1 MMIALNRT
9 PQTIWV
15 LDCICRSLKERVM
28 ISYRLQKACRA
39 SNFIFATL
47 LALTMTG
54 NAGAA
59 QGDCSQPISSGDI
72 PVAGDC
78 LFILQASLGL
88 TTCSPE
94 CICDVN
100 AMDGITAT
108 DGLICLQVSVG
119 QEGAQ
124 LGCDCSGTTTT
135 STTTT
140 TVPVGIGDVI
150 NESCQV
156 CHGEGRLVDVGEA
169 HPGLQTL
176 ADVSATIDNV
186 TIDVDDMAQTAVMT
200 VEFTVTDEDGS
211 PIANLGTPSERRPER
226 FAYLR
231 FALAELMPP
240 AQDSGDPDTW
250 VSYTTGDRNP
260 LNLTDNGDGTYVYVF
275 ETNLYPLYMPAL
287 RHRLLLMVFGD
298 IVEQALNVTYDFVPD
313 QLPGPFTFD
322 LSRDIVATASCNE
335 CHGRLGSGLGDA
347 SFHGGSR
354 YTTEACATC
363 HTSTLGGGLAEF
375 TPLVHGIH
383 AAKLISDDPEDP
395 IDFTEVTYPQD
406 LRNCTKC
413 HAGPDGENWNMRP
426 SIVACGS
433 CHDEVDFATGD
444 GHVGGAQ
451 ADNSGCVGCHSS
463 EDIIEA
469 HLTEEFTPNNP
480 DVPEG
485 LSEFEWVLEDVM
497 VNENNEAVVTF
508 HINRDGAPLDL
519 MMLPEDL
526 SRGPSFLLA
535 YALPQDGVDEPAD
548 YNQLGRT
555 AGQPASVSLGDV
567 ILTGTPDS
575 YSGVLSGESFPE
587 GATMRAVALQG
598 YYNQSIDLDGD
609 GTPENI
615 ARHTKSVVRGVTGD
629 AERRTVVDNAKCL
642 NCHEPLSLHGGNRV
656 NEVGVCVICHN
667 PNLSSSGKVADTTQT
682 DQDEKDAIAAAG
694 YDPEDALTWPEA
706 TQNFKN
712 MVHGIHA
719 AGVREYDYEHVRNR
733 NNGIYYN
740 WSEVTFPGILSNCE
754 TCHLPDTYGP
764 DDIPEGA
771 LVTTDFTTDGLN
783 LTQEA
788 VEAARDSVPNE
799 TDLIH
804 SVTAGACYMCH
815 DNAPAAAH
823 MAQNGGVIDIWRA
836 QALGD

>member
-1 MMIALNRT
+1 MIVSRLSKGHC
-9 PQTIWV
+9 V
-15 LDCICRSLKERVM
+15 LAFFL
-28 ISYRLQKACRA
+28 AP
-39 SNFIFATL
+39 IFAL
-47 LALTMTG
+47 LI
-54 NAGAA
+54 AGTAVAA
-59 QGDCSQPISSGDI
+59 QGDCAQPVSDGPS

-88 TTCSPE
+88 QTCSPA

-108 DGLICLQVSVG
+108 DGLLCLQVSVG
-119 QEGAQ
+119 QEEAE
-124 LGCDCSGTTTT
+124 LACDCSGTTTS

-140 TVPVGIGDVI
+140 TLPTGVGDVI

-156 CHGEGRLVDVGEA
+156 CHGEGRTADVAGHA
-169 HPGLQTL
+169 GLQTL
-176 ADVSATIDNV
+176 ADVSASIDNV
-186 TIDVDDMAQTAVMT
+186 TIDVDDTAQTAVMT
-200 VEFTVTDEDGS
+200 VEFTVTDSDGS
-211 PIANLGTPSERRPER
+211 PIANLGVPSERRPER
-226 FAYLR
+226 FEYLR

-240 AQDSGDPDTW
+240 AEASGDPDTW

-260 LNLTDNGDGTYVYVF
+260 LNLTDNGDGTYVYVL

-322 LSRDIVATASCNE
+322 LSRDIVATTACNE
-335 CHGRLGSGLGDA
+335 CHERLGSDLGDA
-347 SFHGGSR
+347 GFHRGSR
-354 YTTEACATC
+354 YTVEGCATC
-363 HTSTLGGGLAEF
+363 HTSTLGDGFAEI
-375 TPLVHGIH
+375 TPLIHGIH

-413 HAGPDGENWNMRP
+413 HAGPDGENWNARP

-433 CHDEVDFATGD
+433 CHDEVDFVTGD
-444 GHVGGAQ
+444 GHDGGPQ
-451 ADNSGCVGCHSS
+451 ADNSACTNCHDPDSNI
-463 EDIIEA
+463 ED
-469 HLTEEFTPNNP
+469 HLTEVSTPNNA

-485 LSEFEWVLEDVM
+485 LSEFEWVIEDVT

-519 MMLPEDL
+519 VMLPADL

-535 YALPQDGVDEPAD
+535 YALPQDGIDAPAD

-555 AGQPASVSLGDV
+555 AGQPASASVEDV
-567 ILTGTPDS
+567 TANLVGTPDS
-575 YSGVLSGESFPE
+575 YTVALSDAPFPE
-587 GATMRAVALQG
+587 GATLRAVALQG

-609 GTPENI
+609 GTPENVRR
-615 ARHTKSVVRGVTGD
+615 ATTSVVQAVTGD
-629 AERRTVVDNAKCL
+629 EERRTVVDNAKCL
-642 NCHEPLSLHGGNRV
+642 NCHEPLALHGSNRV

-682 DQDEKDAIAAAG
+682 DQDEKDALAAAG
-694 YDPEDALTWPEA
+694 YDPDDALTWPEA

-719 AGVREYDYEHVRNR
+719 AAVREYDYEHVRNR
-733 NNGIYYN
+733 NDGIYYN

-783 LTQEA
+783 LTQED

-804 SVTAGACYMCH
+804 SVTAGTCYMCH
-815 DNAPAAAH
+815 DNDPAAAH
-823 MAQNGGVIDIWRA
+823 MAQNGGVIDTWRA